1 MQKIF
6 FVFLFLFLWL
16 SWQLSSHVKKRFSTH
31 FLSLSF
37 NFCFLTPFFCYF
49 TSFFCFLC
57 LLLSRMS
64 LYTQSYSY
72 FILSRQLI
80 AFLFLVCCVCLI
92 LIIFWSFYLCFFWTS
107 FNVLF
112 YEFLCLH
119 SSIRSC
125 SYSTLLSFTSL
136 SFSSSS

>member
-1 MQKIF
+1 MQTIF
-6 FVFLFLFLWL
+6 FCLFLSICMALPAAFK
-16 SWQLSSHVKKRFSTH
+16 SH

-37 NFCFLTPFFCYF
+37 NFSFLTLIFCYF
-49 TSFFCFLC
+49 TSFFSFLC

-112 YEFLCLH
+112 YEFLCVH
-119 SSIRSC
+119 SCIRSC
-125 SYSTLLSFTSL
+125 SYSTLLSFTSP